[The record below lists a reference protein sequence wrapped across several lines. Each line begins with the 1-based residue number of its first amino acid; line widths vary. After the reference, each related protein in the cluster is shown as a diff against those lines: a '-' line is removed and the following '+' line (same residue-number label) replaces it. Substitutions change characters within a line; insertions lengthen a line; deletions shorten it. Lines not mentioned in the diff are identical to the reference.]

1 MVWGILI
8 QGLGPGGRTIRA
20 VAGGIGGFG
29 NHIGAEGQLTGLG
42 IATGIGRTNVE
53 GVASF
58 LIDRLELGACQVIA
72 VGVFLIDFNE
82 TSLIDDIIDIQMEE
96 STGGGSLGAAALAHI
111 LDGADLRTA
120 GVTNVDNEVILTTV
134 GAAGI
139 VEIISAGIN
148 GCVGEA
154 AVRLGENDNVTGH
167 HVCIS
172 SGCIGILG
180 NAASCLGSQVIE
192 ARIPGPNRCG
202 GIAAAIHGGC
212 LDGLMDVGRIDAF
225 DIGQV
230 VAHVVRHKG
239 RTNEAL
245 LLELGDCRCSS
256 GNGGTVSDCFIAVQK
271 RAVIVI
277 SDIGQ
282 DIGRSVQN
290 ITGHILGNVQEAIIL
305 QPLDIETGVFQG
317 TQNIAVVHFL
327 GDGAHVCKRRDCI
340 GVCREHGNAE
350 GVFTEYFTG
359 IVVLYGYTVG
369 VLNAGIEGKVLFDG
383 FGKLTAEGI
392 KPKLIPFFQTHTVIL
407 RGLRPVL
414 FRIFGRVSFRFGC
427 FSYLRGFRRIRCFR
441 TFRCFRNRRLRFAGR
456 LRGCFRHS
464 RFCRGLGAFIRGRI
478 DRRHESQ
485 HQNKYQQ
492 QRQQPLAFC
501 FHVFIVLSKVDIE
514 KGPCSE
520 EQKP

>member
-1 MVWGILI
+1 MIRRVLI

-20 VAGGIGGFG
+20 VAGGIGCLGD
-29 NHIGAEGQLTGLG
+29 HIGAEGQLTGLG
-42 IATGIGRTNVE
+42 ITTGIGRTNVE
-53 GVASF
+53 GITIF
-58 LIDRLELGACQVIA
+58 LIDRLELGACQIVSI
-72 VGVFLIDFNE
+72 GVFLIDFNE

-96 STGGGSLGAAALAHI
+96 GTGSRSLGAAALTHI
-111 LDGADLRTA
+111 FDGADLRTA

-148 GCVGEA
+148 GCVGKA
-154 AVRLGENDNVTGH
+154 SVRLGEDDNVTGH
-167 HVCIS
+167 HVGIS
-172 SGCIGILG
+172 SSCIGILG
-180 NAASCLGSQVIE
+180 NTAASFRCQIVE

-212 LDGLMDVGRIDAF
+212 LDGLMDVGGVDSF

-245 LLELGDCRCSS
+245 LLELGDRRRSS
-256 GNGGTVSDCFIAVQK
+256 GNGGTVSDCFIAVQE

-277 SDIGQ
+277 ADIGQ
-282 DIGRSVQN
+282 DIGRCVQN
-290 ITGHILGNVQEAIIL
+290 VTGHILGNIQEAVIL

-317 TQNIAVVHFL
+317 TQNIAVVHL
-327 GDGAHVCKRRDCI
+327 LRDSAHICQDRDTCIPGCERRNTKRI
-340 GVCREHGNAE
+340 LTQN
-350 GVFTEYFTG
+350 FTG

-383 FGKLTAEGI
+383 CGKLTAEGI

-414 FRIFGRVSFRFGC
+414 FWIFDRVSFRFGC

-464 RFCRGLGAFIRGRI
+464 RFCRGLGTFIRGRI